1 MERVS
6 VTKLLYSLGAV
17 QQNKL
22 TSNETKL
29 LFKATK
35 ITNILNFKIAKKN
48 RSGDVIYSCIFMA

>member
-1 MERVS
+1 MEHVS

-22 TSNETKL
+22 TGNETKL
-29 LFKATK
+29 LFKSTK
-35 ITNILNFKIAKKN
+35 STNILNFKIAKKN